1 MSLEN
6 LICCNDAWR
15 CTEKILLILAESHD
29 SVKLDVDAAAKL
41 YGSHQVISFKY
52 DIVVIL

>member
-1 MSLEN
+1 MFLEN

-15 CTEKILLILAESHD
+15 RTEKILLILAESYD

-41 YGSHQVISFKY
+41 YGTHQVISFKE